1 MSSLQI
7 IDENNKGEKEEKEI
21 IECPICYDEIDPQKN
36 CVTTE
41 CGHQFHCKCLMKNSA
56 TNGFSCPMC
65 RSIMAEELEDS
76 DSEGEYEEDGYGYE
90 EAGEID
96 DNVLTSFRMFHQQIA
111 GDDVEEEPL
120 EELELEEEDAADTD
134 IEPRPSATFIAAR
147 LLTQGITLE
156 DLVKCLLIEH
166 EEYEPDS
173 DINER
178 YSDQMFGKFRQI
190 ISNYPRE
197 LQQQSA
203 TAAATTAAA
212 TTAAATTA
220 AATTA
225 TATAAVVVEGQR
237 HQSSRLRVVR
247 SEVEINI
254 GRQQNRYRIL
264 EDDDEDEAI

>member
-7 IDENNKGEKEEKEI
+7 IAENNKGEAEI
-21 IECPICYDEIDPQKN
+21 IECPICYDEIDPLKN

-41 CGHQFHCKCLMKNSA
+41 CGHQFHCNCLMKNSA

-76 DSEGEYEEDGYGYE
+76 DSEGEYEEDGYE

-96 DNVLTSFRMFHQQIA
+96 DNALTSFRMFHQQIA

-134 IEPRPSATFIAAR
+134 IEPRPCATFIAAK
-147 LLTQGITLE
+147 LAAQGIILE
-156 DLVKCLLIEH
+156 DLVKCLLMEH

-203 TAAATTAAA
+203 AAAAT
-212 TTAAATTA
+212 
-220 AATTA
+220 
-225 TATAAVVVEGQR
+225 VVVEGQR

-264 EDDDEDEAI
+264 EDDSDDEAI

>member
-1 MSSLQI
+1 
-7 IDENNKGEKEEKEI
+7 
-21 IECPICYDEIDPQKN
+21 
-36 CVTTE
+36 
-41 CGHQFHCKCLMKNSA
+41 
-56 TNGFSCPMC
+56 
-65 RSIMAEELEDS
+65 MAEEPEDS
-76 DSEGEYEEDGYGYE
+76 DSEGEYEEEGYE

-96 DNVLTSFRMFHQQIA
+96 DNALTSFRMFHQQIA
-111 GDDVEEEPL
+111 GDEVEEEPL
-120 EELELEEEDAADTD
+120 EELELEEEDAVAE
-134 IEPRPSATFIAAR
+134 IEPKPSAEFIAAR

-197 LQQQSA
+197 LQQQA
-203 TAAATTAAA
+203 TSAAAASVS
-212 TTAAATTA
+212 
-220 AATTA
+220 
-225 TATAAVVVEGQR
+225 AAVAEGQR
-237 HQSSRLRVVR
+237 HQSSRLRLVR

-264 EDDDEDEAI
+264 EDEDDDEDDI

>member
-7 IDENNKGEKEEKEI
+7 IDENNKGEKEI
-21 IECPICYDEIDPQKN
+21 IECPICYDEIDVLKN

-41 CGHQFHCKCLMKNSA
+41 CGHRFHCNCLMKNSA

-65 RSIMAEELEDS
+65 RSIMAEEPEDS
-76 DSEGEYEEDGYGYE
+76 DSEGEYEEEGYE

-96 DNVLTSFRMFHQQIA
+96 DNALTSFRMFHQQIA
-111 GDDVEEEPL
+111 GDEVEEEPL
-120 EELELEEEDAADTD
+120 EELELEEEDAVAE
-134 IEPRPSATFIAAR
+134 IEPKPSAEFIAAR

-197 LQQQSA
+197 LQQQA
-203 TAAATTAAA
+203 TSAAAASVS
-212 TTAAATTA
+212 
-220 AATTA
+220 
-225 TATAAVVVEGQR
+225 AAVAEGQR
-237 HQSSRLRVVR
+237 HQSSRLRLVR

-264 EDDDEDEAI
+264 EDEDDDEDDI

>member
-1 MSSLQI
+1 
-7 IDENNKGEKEEKEI
+7 
-21 IECPICYDEIDPQKN
+21 
-36 CVTTE
+36 
-41 CGHQFHCKCLMKNSA
+41 
-56 TNGFSCPMC
+56 
-65 RSIMAEELEDS
+65 MAEELANS
-76 DSEGEYEEDGYGYE
+76 DSEGEYEEDE
-90 EAGEID
+90 DEDD
-96 DNVLTSFRMFHQQIA
+96 DNALTSFRMFHQQIA

-134 IEPRPSATFIAAR
+134 IEPRPSSAFIAAR
-147 LLTQGITLE
+147 LLTQGIILE
-156 DLVKCLLIEH
+156 DLVKCLLMEH

-203 TAAATTAAA
+203 AAAASAA
-212 TTAAATTA
+212 T
-220 AATTA
+220 
-225 TATAAVVVEGQR
+225 TAAVVVEGQR

-264 EDDDEDEAI
+264 ENDSDDNDDAII

>member
-7 IDENNKGEKEEKEI
+7 IDENKEEKEKEI
-21 IECPICYDEIDPQKN
+21 IECPICYDEIDPLKN

-41 CGHQFHCKCLMKNSA
+41 CGHQFHCNCLMRNSA

-76 DSEGEYEEDGYGYE
+76 DSEGEYEEEDGYE

-96 DNVLTSFRMFHQQIA
+96 DNALTSFRMFYQQLA
-111 GDDVEEEPL
+111 GDEVEEEPL
-120 EELELEEEDAADTD
+120 EEDEVEEDEVEET
-134 IEPRPSATFIAAR
+134 EPRPTAEFIAAR

-166 EEYEPDS
+166 EEYEAEG

-197 LQQQSA
+197 LQQQ
-203 TAAATTAAA
+203 AAA
-212 TTAAATTA
+212 
-220 AATTA
+220 
-225 TATAAVVVEGQR
+225 AVAEGQR
-237 HQSSRLRVVR
+237 HQSSRLRV
-247 SEVEINI
+247 SPEVEINI

-264 EDDDEDEAI
+264 EDDDDDDDEAI

>member
-7 IDENNKGEKEEKEI
+7 IDENKGNKEEKEI
-21 IECPICYDEIDPQKN
+21 IECPICYDEIDPLKN

-41 CGHQFHCKCLMKNSA
+41 CGHQFHCKCLMQNSA

-76 DSEGEYEEDGYGYE
+76 DSEGEYEEEDGYE

-96 DNVLTSFRMFHQQIA
+96 DNALTSFRMFHQQLA
-111 GDDVEEEPL
+111 GDEVEEDPLEEDEVEEEEV
-120 EELELEEEDAADTD
+120 EET
-134 IEPRPSATFIAAR
+134 EPRPTAEFIAAR

-166 EEYEPDS
+166 EEYEAEG

-197 LQQQSA
+197 LQQQQA
-203 TAAATTAAA
+203 
-212 TTAAATTA
+212 
-220 AATTA
+220 
-225 TATAAVVVEGQR
+225 AAVVVAVEGQR

-264 EDDDEDEAI
+264 EDEDEDEAI

>member
-7 IDENNKGEKEEKEI
+7 IDENNKGEAEI
-21 IECPICYDEIDPQKN
+21 IECPICYDEIDPLKN

-76 DSEGEYEEDGYGYE
+76 DSEGEYEEDGYE

-203 TAAATTAAA
+203 AAATAAA
-212 TTAAATTA
+212 
-220 AATTA
+220 
-225 TATAAVVVEGQR
+225 VVEGQR

-264 EDDDEDEAI
+264 EDDSDDNDDAII